1 MIKLEGLYPIFFLF
15 GSAGIV
21 KVDSPDL
28 GQ

>member
-1 MIKLEGLYPIFFLF
+1 MIKLEGLYPNFFLF

-21 KVDSPDL
+21 KLDSPDL

>member
-1 MIKLEGLYPIFFLF
+1 MIKLEGLYKNLFLF

-21 KVDSPDL
+21 KVDSPVL